1 MRASNRTLIVGLAL
15 LVFILAA
22 AWVTET
28 ATAQT
33 SGPEQIELGERLFSE
48 NCAVCHG
55 TDGQGRVGA
64 TLAKDWPSIRPDLL
78 VKTTIENG
86 IPGSPMPAWSQAR
99 GGPLA
104 QEEIDA
110 IVAYILTWQ
119 TGGPASIPPT
129 PTAFPRPAMTAVPD
143 VEGDPNNGAVLYDK
157 NCAVCHGPEGKGRVG
172 SNLSKDWSAIRPDL
186 SIRNT
191 VSNGIPGSV
200 MPAWSQA
207 NGGPLAETEIN
218 DLVAFLLALS
228 ATSAQAA
235 PENPTPTPA
244 PSAFFTGWGGVVF
257 TLVLFVIVVAIA
269 IIVQTRRK

>member
-1 MRASNRTLIVGLAL
+1 MRAANRYIIVGLAV
-15 LVFILAA
+15 LVSVLAG
-22 AWVTET
+22 AW
-28 ATAQT
+28 ATGNALAQA
-33 SGPEQIELGERLFSE
+33 SGPEQIELGERLYAE

-55 TDGQGRVGA
+55 DDGQGRVGA

-78 VKTTIENG
+78 VKATIENG

-104 QEEIDA
+104 QEDIDA

-119 TGGPASIPPT
+119 TGGPVSIPPT
-129 PTAFPRPAMTAVPD
+129 PTAFPRPALTALPN

-172 SNLSKDWSAIRPDL
+172 ANLSKDWSAIRPDL
-186 SIRNT
+186 SIKST
-191 VSNGIPGSV
+191 ISNGIPGSV
-200 MPAWSQA
+200 MPAWSLA

-228 ATSAQAA
+228 ATSTQAA

-244 PSAFFTGWGGVVF
+244 PSGFFTGWGGVVF

>member
-15 LVFILAA
+15 LAFILAA
-22 AWVTET
+22 AWVTGT

-55 TDGQGRVGA
+55 NDGQGRVGA

-78 VKTTIENG
+78 VKATIENG

-143 VEGDPNNGAVLYDK
+143 VEGDPNNGAVLYEK

-172 SNLSKDWSAIRPDL
+172 ANLSKDWSAIRPDL

-191 VSNGIPGSV
+191 ISNGIPGSV

>member
-1 MRASNRTLIVGLAL
+1 MRVLNRYLVVGLAL
-15 LVFILAA
+15 LVFILAG
-22 AWVTET
+22 AWVTRT
-28 ATAQT
+28 ALAQT
-33 SGPEQIELGERLFSE
+33 SGPEQIELGERLYAE

-55 TDGQGRVGA
+55 DDGQGRVGA

-78 VKTTIENG
+78 VKATIENG
-86 IPGSPMPAWSQAR
+86 IPGSPMPAWSLAS

-119 TGGPASIPPT
+119 TGGPVSSPPT
-129 PTAFPRPAMTAVPD
+129 PTAFPRPAMTALPN

-172 SNLSKDWSAIRPDL
+172 ANLSKDWSAIRPDL
-186 SIRNT
+186 SIKST
-191 VSNGIPGSV
+191 ISNGIPGSV

-207 NGGPLAETEIN
+207 NGGPLAENEIN

-228 ATSAQAA
+228 ETGSQAA

-244 PSAFFTGWGGVVF
+244 PSGFFTGWGGVVF
-257 TLVLFVIVVAIA
+257 TLVLFVIVVAVA

>member
-22 AWVTET
+22 AWVTGT

-55 TDGQGRVGA
+55 NDGQGRVGA

-78 VKTTIENG
+78 VKATIENG

-129 PTAFPRPAMTAVPD
+129 PTAFPRPALTAVPD

-172 SNLSKDWSAIRPDL
+172 ANLSNDWSAIRPDL
-186 SIRNT
+186 SLKSTI
-191 VSNGIPGSV
+191 SNGIPGSV
-200 MPAWSQA
+200 MPGWSQA
-207 NGGPLAETEIN
+207 KGGPLAENEIN
-218 DLVAFLLALS
+218 DLVAFLLALPETGS
-228 ATSAQAA
+228 QAA

-244 PSAFFTGWGGVVF
+244 PSGFFTGWGGVVL
-257 TLVLFVIVVAIA
+257 TLVLFVIVVAVA

>member
-1 MRASNRTLIVGLAL
+1 MRASNRYLIAGLVVLA
-15 LVFILAA
+15 FILAQ
-22 AWVTET
+22 AWVSRTVQ
-28 ATAQT
+28 AQT
-33 SGPEQIELGERLFSE
+33 PAPGQFELGERLFSE

-55 TDGQGRVGA
+55 PDGQGRVGA
-64 TLAKDWPSIRPDLL
+64 VLSKDWPSLRPDLL
-78 VKTTIENG
+78 VRSTIENG
-86 IPGSPMPAWSQAR
+86 IPGSPMPAWSKAK
-99 GGPLA
+99 GGPLT
-104 QEEIDA
+104 QDEIDA
-110 IVAYILTWQ
+110 IVAYILSWE

-129 PTAFPRPAMTAVPD
+129 ATAFPRPFLTAVPD
-143 VEGDPNNGAVLYDK
+143 VEGDPNNGAILFDK
-157 NCAVCHGPEGKGRVG
+157 NCAVCHGPDGRG
-172 SNLSKDWSAIRPDL
+172 RIGANLSKDWSAIRPDL
-186 SIRNT
+186 SIKT
-191 VSNGIPGSV
+191 TISNGITGSV